1 MSVVLGDEASAVV
14 HVVVLITPHCICRVC
29 SKGVLGVERLFAF
42 LLKTWSEDIRH
53 HQLASVLRGVG
64 PMKSIEQFVHGIVDL
79 FWLPIEQYR
88 IDGRIVR
95 GIQRGAQSFTT
106 RTVLAAL
113 EITTRLIHILQV
125 RGAVWGPLPLY
136 CVL

>member
-1 MSVVLGDEASAVV
+1 MNILLA
-14 HVVVLITPHCICRVC
+14 IR
-29 SKGVLGVERLFAF
+29 SKGVLGAEKLFTF
-42 LLKTWSEDIRH
+42 LLKTWGEDIRT

-64 PMKSIEQFVHGIVDL
+64 PMKTIEQFVHGIVDL
-79 FWLPIEQYR
+79 FWLPIQQYR

-95 GIQRGAQSFTT
+95 GLQRGAQSFTT

-125 RGAVWGPLPLY
+125 SLWMRAG
-136 CVL
+136 